1 MKVNYISALPLC
13 REKLNKLMPRFIL
26 PLSSQRENNCRV
38 NKHCLDWW
46 LMDQFGSLIFTCRW
60 WIHTD
65 EAAGSQ
71 KRVLTKSPGS
81 PPALPQPNR
90 WLPELQASSTL
101 MCDYCVWRSEDL
113 LVDSVILE
121 TNMGFCLRFTDWVL
135 SWGRWLPT
143 CKWDEGTSVWTH
155 QLPVLMYGLFW
166 SHTRWN
172 MHNFSPKRPPI
183 IVFYWI

>member
-46 LMDQFGSLIFTCRW
+46 LMEQFGSLIFTSRW

-65 EAAGSQ
+65 EAAGGQ
-71 KRVLTKSPGS
+71 KRVLAESPGS

-90 WLPELQASSTL
+90 WLSELQASSTL
-101 MCDYCVWRSEDL
+101 MRDYCVWRSEDL

-121 TNMGFCLRFTDWVL
+121 TNMDFCLCFTDWVL

-143 CKWDEGTSVWTH
+143 CKWDEGASVWTH
-155 QLPVLMYGLFW
+155 QLPVLRSG
-166 SHTRWN
+166 
-172 MHNFSPKRPPI
+172 
-183 IVFYWI
+183 

>member
-46 LMDQFGSLIFTCRW
+46 LMEQFGSLIFTSRW

-65 EAAGSQ
+65 EAAGGQ
-71 KRVLTKSPGS
+71 KRVLAESPGS

-90 WLPELQASSTL
+90 WLSELQASSTL
-101 MCDYCVWRSEDL
+101 MRDYCVWRSEDL

-121 TNMGFCLRFTDWVL
+121 TNMDFCLCFTDSQLRTVITHMQMRRRSFSMDASAACAQVWLVL
-135 SWGRWLPT
+135 ESNWL
-143 CKWDEGTSVWTH
+143 V
-155 QLPVLMYGLFW
+155 
-166 SHTRWN
+166 
-172 MHNFSPKRPPI
+172 
-183 IVFYWI
+183 